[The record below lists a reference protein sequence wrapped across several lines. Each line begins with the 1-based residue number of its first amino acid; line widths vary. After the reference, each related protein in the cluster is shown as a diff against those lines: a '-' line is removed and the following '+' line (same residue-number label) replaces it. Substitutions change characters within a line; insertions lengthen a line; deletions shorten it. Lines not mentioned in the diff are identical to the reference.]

1 MEVPLDGRLKV
12 VEDGKLLP
20 CQQSPRCG
28 CIVTDWSEVWLGCY
42 DVQGTTIAI
51 YNFAKQDWDEEN
63 VIVKQDAY
71 VQTMV
76 YCNGCVVISFRGQTC
91 DMLNVF
97 DAATHRQ
104 LEEYT
109 MPSLVQNIACSS
121 SHLYFGLASGTIK
134 CCLHTELLHRP
145 AIHWTSCKNGPLP
158 VKAMV
163 CVRDD
168 LWVAAGSKILVYTTT
183 EWTCKKEL
191 LPDTENE
198 LNEVFLMDSCDDE
211 DKVWTVCTMSG
222 GIVTGWKGVTMTV
235 DKESTYDCGAQVR
248 RLSDR
253 CSSSPFDKMQDETIT
268 CLTSSCGQ
276 VWVGTGIGVVLV
288 WNTFSHQL
296 CGFFSPFENYVRCL
310 LSFNSVQNSASYNH
324 LTPHPKSIL
333 VVGAGKKKGSTCESQ
348 TPQTGAGVSTSP
360 SIIAVWKA

>member
-1 MEVPLDGRLKV
+1 MEQSLDRSLKV

-51 YNFAKQDWDEEN
+51 YNFARQDWDEEN
-63 VIVKQDAY
+63 VIAKQDAY

-104 LEEYT
+104 LEEYI
-109 MPSLVQNIACSS
+109 MPSMVQNIACSS
-121 SHLYFGLASGTIK
+121 SHLYFGLATGTIK
-134 CCLHTELLHRP
+134 CCLYTELLHRP
-145 AIHWTSCKNGPLP
+145 PIHWTACKSGPLP

-191 LPDTENE
+191 LADTEVGFHSEVRLGNVYHLNCCFIMSAISNE
-198 LNEVFLMDSCDDE
+198 LNEVFLMDSCDEE
-211 DKVWTVCTMSG
+211 DRIWTVCTMSG
-222 GIVTGWKGVTMTV
+222 GIVTGWKGASMTV
-235 DKESTYDCGAQVR
+235 DKESMYDCGAQVR

-253 CSSSPFDKMQDETIT
+253 CSSSPVDKMQDETIT

-276 VWVGTGIGVVLV
+276 VWVGT
-288 WNTFSHQL
+288 
-296 CGFFSPFENYVRCL
+296 
-310 LSFNSVQNSASYNH
+310 AYN
-324 LTPHPKSIL
+324 IQ
-333 VVGAGKKKGSTCESQ
+333 VGSMLR
-348 TPQTGAGVSTSP
+348 
-360 SIIAVWKA
+360 

>member
-1 MEVPLDGRLKV
+1 MEQSLDRSLKV

-20 CQQSPRCG
+20 CQQSPRSG

-51 YNFAKQDWDEEN
+51 YNFARQDWDEEN
-63 VIVKQDAY
+63 VISKQDAY

-104 LEEYT
+104 LEEYI
-109 MPSLVQNIACSS
+109 MPSMVQNIACSS
-121 SHLYFGLASGTIK
+121 SHLYFGLATGTVK

-145 AIHWTSCKNGPLP
+145 PIHWTACKSGPLP

-191 LPDTENE
+191 LADTENE
-198 LNEVFLMDSCDDE
+198 LNEVFLMDSCEKE
-211 DKVWTVCTMSG
+211 DRVWTVCTMSG
-222 GIVTGWKGVTMTV
+222 GIVTGWKGASMTV
-235 DKESTYDCGAQVR
+235 DKESMYDCGAQVR

-253 CSSSPFDKMQDETIT
+253 CSSSPVDKMQDETIT

-288 WNTFSHQL
+288 WNTASHQL
-296 CGFFSPFENYVRCL
+296 CRMFSPFENYVRCL
-310 LSFNSVQNSASYNH
+310 LSFNSVQHSASSSH
-324 LTPHPKSIL
+324 LTPHAKSIL
-333 VVGAGKKKGSTCESQ
+333 VVGAGKKKGSTCKSQ
-348 TPQTGAGVSTSP
+348 ALQTSGAGSTSP
-360 SIIAVWKA
+360 SIIAIWKA